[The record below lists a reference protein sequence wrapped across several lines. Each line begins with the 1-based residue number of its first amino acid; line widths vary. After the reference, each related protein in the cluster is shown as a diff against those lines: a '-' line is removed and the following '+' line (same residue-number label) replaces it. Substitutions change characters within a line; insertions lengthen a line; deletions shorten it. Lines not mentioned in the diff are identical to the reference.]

1 LDIYEQFEIALF
13 TSQQHLTLHTQR
25 KKWIRGTTTLVR
37 FNHDERAILSRW
49 WKWRGRRGGGGYE
62 LLNRGSVDSTIH
74 VLVFGIVLIVE
85 FFKFCVVFNIF
96 GGIVAVV
103 FERVV
108 VGRSTRGR

>member
-1 LDIYEQFEIALF
+1 LVIYEQFEIALF

-25 KKWIRGTTTLVR
+25 KKWFRGTTTLVR

-49 WKWRGRRGGGGYE
+49 WKRRGRRGGGGYE

-74 VLVFGIVLIVE
+74 VRVFGIVFIIE

-108 VGRSTRGR
+108 VGRNTRGG